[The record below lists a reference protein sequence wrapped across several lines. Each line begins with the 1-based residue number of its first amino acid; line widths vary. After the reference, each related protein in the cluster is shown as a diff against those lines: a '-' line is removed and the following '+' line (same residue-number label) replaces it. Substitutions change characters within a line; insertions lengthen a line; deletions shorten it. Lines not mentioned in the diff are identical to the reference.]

1 MASQWA
7 NPDTI
12 CYSAGHFGQSDQA
25 TATTRA
31 QRTLPDARRGTR
43 TTNDDGEN
51 LTMSVD
57 ELRKLVLKA
66 LEDLKAEN
74 IVELDVRDKTD
85 VMDYIVVASG
95 NSSRHVKA
103 IANNVVMDA
112 KKAGI
117 LPMGVE
123 GETEGE
129 WMLVDLAD
137 VVVHVMQ
144 PQVRDFYDLENLWQV
159 DLSRQQETF

>member
-1 MASQWA
+1 
-7 NPDTI
+7 
-12 CYSAGHFGQSDQA
+12 
-25 TATTRA
+25 
-31 QRTLPDARRGTR
+31 
-43 TTNDDGEN
+43 
-51 LTMSVD
+51 MSVD

-85 VMDYIVVASG
+85 VMDYIIVASG
-95 NSSRHVKA
+95 NSNRHVKA

-117 LPMGVE
+117 QPMGVE
-123 GETEGE
+123 GEAEGE
-129 WMLVDLAD
+129 WMLVDLND

-144 PQVRDFYDLENLWQV
+144 PQVRDFYDLESLWQMDV
-159 DLSRQQETF
+159 SRRQEHL

>member
-1 MASQWA
+1 M
-7 NPDTI
+7 TV
-12 CYSAGHFGQSDQA
+12 
-25 TATTRA
+25 
-31 QRTLPDARRGTR
+31 
-43 TTNDDGEN
+43 E
-51 LTMSVD
+51 
-57 ELRKLVLKA
+57 ELRALVINA

-85 VMDYIVVASG
+85 VTDYIIVASG

-112 KKAGI
+112 KQADHPP
-117 LPMGVE
+117 LGVE

-144 PQVRDFYDLENLWQV
+144 PQVREFYDLENLWQV
-159 DLSRQQETF
+159 DLSRQQESL